1 MASVFLHRVRE
12 RYKRWLGMPRAV
24 VSLWHRQY
32 HDSRIILEQQGD
44 LRYFSVSGQLQRTL
58 VRGLIVVGLSGSG
71 IIVGLAGASALLWI
85 GNAKLE
91 RSHNEIYDA
100 LLGSTADLL
109 PDGGAT
115 VDREEMLA
123 LAQTIRERDLEIRRF
138 VSTSATVL
146 SSDNLSLKARLD
158 ATGLSEKAIK
168 VIHGSAPI
176 GGFRSGQTESPNPL
190 LRGQLAEEIAKNH
203 SLMAVLNALPA
214 TMPLMDFSTTSS
226 FGIRTHPISGRPKFH
241 TGIDLVP
248 TRSDEVR
255 PAKVGKVVLARSYQD
270 YGNAVIVRHERGIE
284 TLYGHLAD
292 LRVQEGQDVNLNTVL
307 GMVGNTGSSTGKHL
321 HFEVSVGGYPVD
333 PQKVI
338 DTAHYVQKTKN

>member
-1 MASVFLHRVRE
+1 MVLVHRVRE
-12 RYKRWLGMPRAV
+12 RSRQLLALPRSV
-24 VSLWHRQY
+24 VSLWKREY

-44 LRYFSVSGQLQRTL
+44 LRYFSVSAQLQRNL
-58 VRGLIVVGLSGSG
+58 VRGLIVVGVSGAAVIAVLG
-71 IIVGLAGASALLWI
+71 VASALLWA

-100 LLGSTADLL
+100 LLGSTADLAQEQ
-109 PDGGAT
+109 GNSVG
-115 VDREEMLA
+115 REEMLA

-138 VSTSATVL
+138 VNSSATTL

-168 VIHGSAPI
+168 VIHGSASI
-176 GGFRSGQTESPNPL
+176 GGFRTDQVDSRNPL

-214 TMPLMDFSTTSS
+214 SMPLSDFSTTSS
-226 FGIRTHPISGRPKFH
+226 FGIRTHPITGRPKFH

-248 TRSDEVR
+248 MRGDEVR

-270 YGNAVIVRHERGIE
+270 YGNTVIVRHERGIE

-292 LRVQEGQDVNLNTVL
+292 LRVQEGQDVDLKTVL

>member
-1 MASVFLHRVRE
+1 MVFVHRVRE
-12 RYKRWLGMPRAV
+12 RSRQLLGLPRSVAA
-24 VSLWHRQY
+24 LWQRQY

-44 LRYFSVSGQLQRTL
+44 LRYFSVSAQLQRNL
-58 VRGLIVVGLSGSG
+58 VRGLIVVGVSGSLA
-71 IIVGLAGASALLWI
+71 IAVLAGASALLWI

-100 LLGSTADLL
+100 LLGSTADLMSDSAA
-109 PDGGAT
+109 PVG
-115 VDREEMLA
+115 REEMLA

-138 VSTSATVL
+138 VSSSATTL

-168 VIHGSAPI
+168 VIHGSASI
-176 GGFRSGQTESPNPL
+176 GGFRTDQVDSRNPL
-190 LRGQLAEEIAKNH
+190 LRGPLAEEIAKNH

-214 TMPLMDFSTTSS
+214 AMPLGEFLTTSS
-226 FGIRTHPISGRPKFH
+226 FGIRTHPITGRPKFH

-248 TRSDEVR
+248 NRGDEVR
-255 PAKVGKVVLARSYQD
+255 PAKLGKVVLARSYQD
-270 YGNAVIVRHERGIE
+270 YGNTVIVRHERGIE

-292 LRVQEGQDVNLNTVL
+292 LRVQEGQEVDLRTVL
-307 GMVGNTGSSTGKHL
+307 GMVGNTGASTGKHL

-338 DTAHYVQKTKN
+338 DTAHYVQKIKN